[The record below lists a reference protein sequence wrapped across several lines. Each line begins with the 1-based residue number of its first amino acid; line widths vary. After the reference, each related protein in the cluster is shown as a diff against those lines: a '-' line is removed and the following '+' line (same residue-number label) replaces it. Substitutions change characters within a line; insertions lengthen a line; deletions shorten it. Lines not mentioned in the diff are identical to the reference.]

1 MIRINLLPTRQARK
15 KEQGIQQLAL
25 LGAVVLLAIGV
36 NWWWA
41 SSLDSTLQSRNRQVS
56 KLKQDITQL
65 ETIIG
70 EITNITKDK
79 KALEEKLAVLERL
92 RKGRTGP
99 VKMLDALVT
108 LTPERVWFTS
118 MEEKGG
124 SLVLKGEAVSNE
136 DLADLMK
143 EMKKNPFFRE
153 PSLKRSVQRD
163 SRGAGMRIIEFELSC
178 GINYSA

>member
-15 KEQGIQQLAL
+15 KEQGLQQLAL
-25 LGAVVLLAIGV
+25 LGAVVLLAIGA

-41 SSLDSTLQSRNRQVS
+41 SSLDSDLQTRNRQVS
-56 KLKQDITQL
+56 KLKQDIAQL

-70 EITNITKDK
+70 EITNISKEK
-79 KALEEKLAVLERL
+79 KALEEKLEVLERL

-99 VKMLDALVT
+99 VKMLDALAT
-108 LTPERVWFTS
+108 LTPEKVWFTS

-143 EMKKNPFFRE
+143 EMKKSPFFQE
-153 PSLKRSVQRD
+153 PSLKRSTQREN
-163 SRGAGMRIIEFELSC
+163 RGGGVRIVDFELSC
-178 GINYSA
+178 RINHSA

>member
-15 KEQGIQQLAL
+15 KEQGLQQLAL
-25 LGAVVLLAIGV
+25 LAAVVLLAVGA

-41 SSLDSTLQSRNRQVS
+41 SGLDSTLQARNRQVS
-56 KLKQDITQL
+56 KLKQDIAQL

-79 KALEEKLAVLERL
+79 KALEDKLEVLEQL
-92 RKGRTGP
+92 RKARTGP
-99 VKMLDALVT
+99 VKMLDALAT
-108 LTPERVWFTS
+108 LTPERVWFTG

-124 SLVLKGEAVSNE
+124 ALVLKGEAVSNE
-136 DLADLMK
+136 DLADLMS

-153 PSLKRSVQRD
+153 PSLKRSVQRENKA
-163 SRGAGMRIIEFELSC
+163 AGMHTVEFELSC
-178 GINYSA
+178 SINYSA